1 MKNILI
7 VMILIAGLFFFMTRE
22 DAPYADRTGAAE
34 SPGKTRLDTPANTY
48 EERVEALSIS
58 NTLQKPVNSYLDGR
72 VDAMG
77 SARKSVNVGNERMEA
92 QDKAMEELLK

>member
-7 VMILIAGLFFFMTRE
+7 VIVIIAGFFFFMTKE
-22 DAPYADRTGAAE
+22 DAPYADRTGVPE
-34 SPGKTRLDTPANTY
+34 SPEKTHLETPANTY

-58 NTLQKPVNSYLDGR
+58 NTLQKPVNTYLDGR

-77 SARKSVNVGNERMEA
+77 NARKSVNVGNKRMEA
-92 QDKAMEELLK
+92 QDKAMEALTK